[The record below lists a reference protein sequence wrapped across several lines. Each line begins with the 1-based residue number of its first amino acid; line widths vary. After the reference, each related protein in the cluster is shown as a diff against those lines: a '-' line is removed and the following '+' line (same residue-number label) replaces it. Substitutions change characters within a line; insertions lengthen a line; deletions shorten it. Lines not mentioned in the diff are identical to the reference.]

1 MKGEFFIIKRR
12 IERYIGINF
21 NNSNDNI
28 LDIGAG
34 YSPYYHRF
42 IKGRIV
48 AFDIQNFDKT
58 DVIGDA
64 DFLPFKKNSFDK
76 VIMVNS
82 LYYFKNPLKVI
93 KSASNMIKSKGKL
106 VIVTPFLY
114 PIHDKPRDKYRFT
127 EFGLKELLKEDFK
140 IEEIE
145 PIGGFFNLPAVI
157 LHSIIKGLPL
167 LAPTPLKNLS
177 RILAYVVFYIP
188 YILAQFVSILDVFD
202 STRRFPT
209 YYIAIATKK

>member
-1 MKGEFFIIKRR
+1 MKGEFFIIKWR
-12 IERYIGINF
+12 IEKYLRDVF
-21 NNSNDNI
+21 TNSNDKI
-28 LDIGAG
+28 LDIGSG
-34 YSPYYHRF
+34 YNHFYHKF
-42 IKGRIV
+42 MKGRIV
-48 AFDIQNFDKT
+48 CFDIEDFGKT
-58 DVIGDA
+58 HVIGDA
-64 DFLPFKKNSFDK
+64 DSLPFKKNSFDK

-114 PIHDKPRDKYRFT
+114 PIHDKPSDKYRFT
-127 EFGLKELLKEDFK
+127 EFGLKELLKEDFR

-167 LAPTPLKNLS
+167 LAPKPLKNLT

-202 STRRFPT
+202 RTRRFPT
-209 YYIAIATKK
+209 YYISIATKK